1 MSLWKYK
8 YFVDVVELK
17 SFTKAGARNYVTQT
31 AVSQQIAS
39 LEKMAGGTLL
49 ERGNGEIC
57 LTELGE
63 IVYEHAR
70 EMVQTHERM
79 LHEIESYKESSVVR
93 IGIDSSINKLFWA
106 KMQEMIDAMHS
117 EDEFRFSKLDSYIG
131 SRMLR
136 ENTLDIYIGYGL
148 NELEQPDEIG
158 EKPLVHSRIGAYIG
172 PESSIKEQAEFR
184 VKDLEHYTR
193 YGTKSYLC
201 SVMNGE
207 KNNPQLITQGIVFVD
222 NVDTMKLKVEFN
234 DGYALADSQYFSF
247 CDGDML
253 LLPGYDGEC
262 VIKAFY
268 RKKRNRKKVRQILE
282 ELQNVVNS

>member
-1 MSLWKYK
+1 M
-8 YFVDVVELK
+8 DVVELK

-49 ERGNGEIC
+49 ERGNGKIC

-63 IVYEHAR
+63 IVYEYAR

-79 LHEIESYKESSVVR
+79 LHEIERYKESSVVR

-106 KMQEMIDAMHS
+106 KMQKMI
-117 EDEFRFSKLDSYIG
+117 
-131 SRMLR
+131 
-136 ENTLDIYIGYGL
+136 NDIYIGYGL

-158 EKPLVHSRIGAYIG
+158 EKPLISSRIGAYIG
-172 PESSIKEQAEFR
+172 LESSINEQPEFKA
-184 VKDLEHYTR
+184 KDFERYTR

-201 SVMNGE
+201 SMMNGQ
-207 KNNPQLITQGIVFVD
+207 KNDPQLLTQGIELVD

-234 DGYALADSQYFSF
+234 DGYALADSQYFSYS
-247 CDGDML
+247 DGDML
-253 LLPGYDGEC
+253 LLPGYEGEC

-268 RKKRNRKKVRQILE
+268 RKKRNKKKVKEILE
-282 ELQNVVNS
+282 EIKNVVNS

>member
-8 YFVDVVELK
+8 YFLDVVELK

-70 EMVQTHERM
+70 EMVLIHERM
-79 LHEIESYKESSVVR
+79 LNEIERYKESSVLR

-106 KMQEMIDAMHS
+106 KMQKMINDKHS
-117 EDEFRFSKLDSYIG
+117 EKDFRFSKLDSYIG

-148 NELEQPDEIG
+148 NDLEQPDEIG
-158 EKPLVHSRIGAYIG
+158 EKPLISSRIGAYIG
-172 PESSIKEQAEFR
+172 HESSIN
-184 VKDLEHYTR
+184 
-193 YGTKSYLC
+193 
-201 SVMNGE
+201 VMNGQ
-207 KNNPQLITQGIVFVD
+207 KNDPQLLTQGIELVD

-234 DGYALADSQYFSF
+234 DGYALADSRYFSYY
-247 CDGDML
+247 DGDML

-268 RKKRNRKKVRQILE
+268 RKKRNKKKIKEILE
-282 ELQNVVNS
+282 ELQNVVKS